1 MTLRSEIHD
10 RLAVSLKDA
19 RTAKGLSLDAVAR
32 LSGVS
37 RSMVSQIERGESSP
51 TVATLWNLTQALQV
65 DFAGLL
71 DARKNPVIEVI
82 RAEAAPVIGGRG
94 QGVSIRILSPAEA
107 VGVHEVY
114 DVTFGEGGKLISDPH
129 GPGCREHLTLLNGC
143 IEVTSGDESQR
154 LNVGDTARYFA
165 DRPHRVEAVDGPARA
180 ILIVQN
186 S

>member
-1 MTLRSEIHD
+1 MTVRSEIHD
-10 RLAVSLKDA
+10 RLAASLKEA
-19 RTAKGLSLDAVAR
+19 RVAKGLSLDAVAR

-71 DARKNPVIEVI
+71 DARDTPRIEVI
-82 RAEAAPVIGGRG
+82 RAEAVPVIGGRG
-94 QGVSIRILSPAEA
+94 QGISIRILSPAEA
-107 VGVHEVY
+107 VGMHEVY
-114 DVTFGEGGKLISDPH
+114 DLTFAEGGRLISDPH
-129 GPGCREHLTLLNGC
+129 GPGCREHLTLLEGC
-143 IEVTSGDESQR
+143 IEVTSGDESQC
-154 LNVGDTARYFA
+154 LNKGDTARYFA
-165 DRPHRVEAVDGPARA
+165 DRPHRLEAQGGPARA